1 MNIKTTD
8 NGFIFKDINYNF
20 IECVYDNRII
30 SNEIIFDNQLLIGTN
45 EGLIF
50 LDLTCSIND
59 KFYTNINE
67 FLKALNNKI

>member
-20 IECVYDNRII
+20 TECIYDNRII
-30 SNEIIFDNQLLIGTN
+30 SNEIISDNQLLIGTN

-59 KFYTNINE
+59 KFYININE